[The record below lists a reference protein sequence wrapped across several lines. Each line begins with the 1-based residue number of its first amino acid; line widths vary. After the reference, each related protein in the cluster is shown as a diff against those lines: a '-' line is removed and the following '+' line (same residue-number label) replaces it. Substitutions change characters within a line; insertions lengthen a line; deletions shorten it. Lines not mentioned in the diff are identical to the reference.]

1 MGINFTNFL
10 SSKSNNKKMNEFQDL
25 DHIDGVAIS
34 TLSANLYGNN
44 RDDLVMFYFRDGAN
58 HSSVYTQSK
67 ILSENIK
74 WNLNQKT
81 NKISSLLINN
91 QR

>member
-25 DHIDGVAIS
+25 DHLDGVAIS

-44 RDDLVMFYFRDGAN
+44 RDDLVM
-58 HSSVYTQSK
+58 SVSYTH
-67 ILSENIK
+67 LT
-74 WNLNQKT
+74 LPT
-81 NKISSLLINN
+81 N
-91 QR
+91 REV